1 MIRRAGG
8 VAIIAH
14 PMSRGK
20 GPEVGQPM
28 PRDHFEEMIAAGL
41 AGFEVDHR
49 DVPPHAQKWLREM
62 AKEFDLIVTGSSDY
76 HGLTG
81 KKNRLGENTTSPDML
96 ERILAQA
103 TGTQAQ
109 L

>member
-1 MIRRAGG
+1 
-8 VAIIAH
+8 
-14 PMSRGK
+14 MSRGK
-20 GPEVGQPM
+20 GPAEGQPM
-28 PRDHFEEMIAAGL
+28 PRAHFEEMIAAGL

-49 DVPPHAQKWLREM
+49 DVKFRARNWLKKL
-62 AKEFDLIVTGSSDY
+62 AKKHDLIYTGSSDY

-81 KKNRLGENTTSPDML
+81 KPNRLGENTTSPEMF

-103 TGTQAQ
+103 TGTKAQ